1 MKEWSQQTQ
10 ESTHYTC
17 KVERGSKNKRA
28 GEAVCKWRFRHTLE
42 HVVCERLHCV
52 VCSCSSG

>member
-28 GEAVCKWRFRHTLE
+28 GTALKRFVNEDLGTH
-42 HVVCERLHCV
+42 
-52 VCSCSSG
+52 